1 MYALRGR
8 DGVKPKACI
17 YCFYEIILLFKSIQD
32 ESGCLKI
39 IKFECTC
46 FMDGLLTNSHQLKM
60 SPKIF
65 EPQLQALANQ
75 ILSDVRSYTDV
86 LHYLFVNILQ
96 Y

>member
-1 MYALRGR
+1 
-8 DGVKPKACI
+8 
-17 YCFYEIILLFKSIQD
+17 
-32 ESGCLKI
+32 
-39 IKFECTC
+39 
-46 FMDGLLTNSHQLKM
+46 MDGLLTNSHQLKM